1 MLVTTSIDV
10 EETEKIV
17 GRQLMRKKEHEQVSK
32 RILKEARVGW
42 ILNTLTLRFFRKAS
56 VPYGRN
62 NVAERVESGLKWEW
76 SARPRDWG

>member
-17 GRQLMRKKEHEQVSK
+17 GRQLMRKKDDGQVSK
-32 RILKEARVGW
+32 CILKEAGVGW
-42 ILNTLTLRFFRKAS
+42 ILNTLTLSFFRKVP

-62 NVAERVESGLKWEW
+62 NVAESVKSGLKWKT
-76 SARPRDWG
+76 SA